1 VSESKNLDAAASA
14 SELSPEAAAVMNSI
28 SEELA
33 SNRPITAPI
42 TFNWLG
48 DAVQAETAAE
58 IVQVQAILLRRRHPW
73 LSFDSLESI
82 LFHHDYPQALR
93 DLSERLGRKCE
104 ATVDDSGSGFAM
116 VVPVGSSSVAV
127 FDARIAYGFF
137 EDSSRSMCLDILEHE
152 LCHVFDFAR
161 KNRLLESH
169 PLQLEGLA
177 ARFFSV
183 ADSAWSE
190 FFANR
195 YSDSSH
201 GSPTAHPELLAE
213 IVPSLKREVREEI
226 VAYRTHKDLNR
237 LLAQVEAKVGFLFQ
251 CFGYAAG
258 RLQAHGTTLPAVAP
272 DSSAALEDAGLTE
285 VWDGVTAEL
294 ARLDST
300 RDSWTSLSELATL
313 MDYVRLTMNS
323 LGLNYSHQAEG
334 VHVEVPFTSDTMP
347 ILNPLGNAL
356 ANLFVA
362 FRKQ

>member
-1 VSESKNLDAAASA
+1 MRISENSEIDGLD
-14 SELSPEAAAVMNSI
+14 SELRPESTALMDSI

-33 SNRPITAPI
+33 SNRPITVPI
-42 TFNWLG
+42 TFSWQG
-48 DAVQAETAAE
+48 DAARAETAAE
-58 IVQVQAILLRRRHPW
+58 IIQVQAILLRRRHPW

-82 LFHHDYPQALR
+82 SFHHDYPQALR
-93 DLSERLGRKCE
+93 DLSERLGRKYE
-104 ATVDDSGSGFAM
+104 ATVDANGSGFAM
-116 VVPVGSSSVAV
+116 VVPVGSSNVAI
-127 FDARIAYGFF
+127 FDARIAYGLF
-137 EDSSRSMCLDILEHE
+137 EDTASAMCLDILEHE

-161 KNRLLESH
+161 KSKLLESQ

-177 ARFFSV
+177 ARFFPL
-183 ADSAWSE
+183 ADSVWSE

-226 VAYRTHKDLNR
+226 VAYRTHGDLNR

-258 RLQAHGTTLPAVAP
+258 RLRANGTTLPAVAP

-285 VWDGVTAEL
+285 VWDGVNAEL
-294 ARLDST
+294 ARLDGI

-313 MDYVRLTMNS
+313 MDYVKLAMKS
-323 LGLNYSHQAEG
+323 LGLNYSLRAEG

-347 ILNPLGNAL
+347 SLNPLGDAL
-356 ANLFVA
+356 ANLFSG
-362 FRKQ
+362 FRKP